1 MNPKLFDIHA
11 HVNFKEFDSD
21 REEVIKRALDNG
33 IWIINVGSDYESS
46 KKAVEIAD
54 AYAGVYAAVG
64 IHPTEAVKP
73 PLGGFTAK
81 LKELAKHPK
90 VVAIGECGLDLY
102 RRKKSDLERQK
113 EIFIKQIEI
122 ALELNKPLM
131 IHCRDAHDDLIN
143 ILATYYSLLS
153 TRHNGNIHFFSGTWE
168 QAQKYFDLG
177 FSISF
182 TGSLTYQTTY
192 DVVCTND
199 IVSRLAEVVKNAPL
213 DKIMVETDTPFVAP
227 LPRRG
232 QRNEPFYVQEV
243 AKKMAEIR
251 GISYEKVAKATTIN
265 ALKLFL
271 NRASI

>member
-113 EIFIKQIEI
+113 EIFIKQIEM

-182 TGSLTYQTTY
+182 TGVLTY
-192 DVVCTND
+192 DVGRITD
-199 IVSRLAEVVKNAPL
+199 IVSRAPV

-251 GISYEKVAKATTIN
+251 GISYEELAKITTQN
-265 ALKLFL
+265 ALRLFF
-271 NRASI
+271 RDASV

>member
-182 TGSLTYQTTY
+182 TGVITFANQY
-192 DVVCTND
+192 DEIIKKSPV
-199 IVSRLAEVVKNAPL
+199 